1 MSVKIEQAFI
11 LKTFV
16 INESDRVVVA
26 INENGQKIS
35 LVAKGGNRLKSRF
48 QGKLEPFSFVKLDYF
63 DRGKGGLNSL
73 NNVELEENLQKWVK
87 GDMKKFLALSFI
99 SEVVDRFVYEKEK
112 NPRLFRLI
120 KHVVDSLKQNCD
132 LKLCVSYFCVWILR
146 LSGVLK
152 ESGREIPCLN
162 SVLEKP
168 LNKIN
173 CENTTPLFDFAVN
186 LIGEKADKPLN
197 SAQMLKGIL

>member
-26 INENGQKIS
+26 INEKGQKIS

-87 GDMKKFLALSFI
+87 GDMKRFLALSFI
-99 SEVVDRFVYEKEK
+99 CEVADRFVYEKEK
-112 NPRLFRLI
+112 NPKLFRLI
-120 KHVVDSLKQNCD
+120 KHVVDSLKENCD
-132 LKLCVSYFCVWILR
+132 LKLGVSYFCIWILK
-146 LSGVLK
+146 LSGLLK
-152 ESGREIPCLN
+152 EIDEDIPCLKE
-162 SVLEKP
+162 VLDNP
-168 LNKIN
+168 LNKID
-173 CENTTPLFDFAVN
+173 CKDTTPLFNTAISLV
-186 LIGEKADKPLN
+186 LETSDKPFN
-197 SAQMLKGIL
+197 SATMLKTIF